1 MSDTER
7 EKWRARERQTPNRR
21 DRERDRQTDRHHY
34 VLFVY
39 IIYPNKEINVG
50 SAVKV

>member
-1 MSDTER
+1 MESE
-7 EKWRARERQTPNRR
+7 
-21 DRERDRQTDRHHY
+21 RERDRHRTGETENGTDRQHY

-39 IIYPNKEINVG
+39 LIYPNKEINVG

>member
-1 MSDTER
+1 MTRRER
-7 EKWRARERQTPNRR
+7 NGERARERQTPNRR

-39 IIYPNKEINVG
+39 LIYPNKEINVG

>member
-1 MSDTER
+1 MESER
-7 EKWRARERQTPNRR
+7 ER
-21 DRERDRQTDRHHY
+21 DRHRTGETENGTDRQTDRHHY